1 MNVTYVV
8 GALNFNRKRDDV
20 ILKRSLETNKEPR
33 KEGLNDARYRF
44 ITAGSQVRLNL
55 VSKLTFVTVCEGS
68 SLDLHSFVVELE
80 ILLK

>member
-1 MNVTYVV
+1 MNVGA
-8 GALNFNRKRDDV
+8 GALRVNRKRDDV
-20 ILKRSLETNKEPR
+20 NSERSLETNKER
-33 KEGLNDARYRF
+33 LNDALYRF

-80 ILLK
+80 MLK